1 MTAVSSAGNLD
12 PNAFPKLGLKPGE
25 VALRRGRAA
34 VVRGIQTSS
43 CQKRMR
49 EKASPEHS
57 FNKASSK
64 FFLHPLIIT
73 AIEPRVIYSSALT
86 RQLDNSTVQNS
97 SLSGQHN
104 KSFAQNDVWTSKH
117 WVTSTSQRACPQGRK
132 ARQPA
137 MPDNLLRAESLQ
149 SNVIQMEDHAVQG
162 GMLPCQREHL
172 GKGHLL
178 LMLPSSCNSLG
189 SIYSLSFPCSVD

>member
-57 FNKASSK
+57 FNKVSSK
-64 FFLHPLIIT
+64 FFLHPPYHHSNWAKGYLFLSPNQTVGQQHCSELITVRTTQQILCPKRCLDIQTLSHFNIPESMSSRQKSQT
-73 AIEPRVIYSSALT
+73 AC
-86 RQLDNSTVQNS
+86 N
-97 SLSGQHN
+97 
-104 KSFAQNDVWTSKH
+104 
-117 WVTSTSQRACPQGRK
+117 
-132 ARQPA
+132 ARQP
-137 MPDNLLRAESLQ
+137 PQ
-149 SNVIQMEDHAVQG
+149 SRVTSKQCYSDG
-162 GMLPCQREHL
+162 GSCSTRWDVALPERTL
-172 GKGHLL
+172 GEG
-178 LMLPSSCNSLG
+178 PSS
-189 SIYSLSFPCSVD
+189 PHATQ

>member
-57 FNKASSK
+57 FNKVSSK
-64 FFLHPLIIT
+64 FFLHPLIT

-104 KSFAQNDVWTSKH
+104 KSFAQNYVWTSKH
-117 WVTSTSQRACPQGRK
+117 
-132 ARQPA
+132 
-137 MPDNLLRAESLQ
+137 
-149 SNVIQMEDHAVQG
+149 
-162 GMLPCQREHL
+162 
-172 GKGHLL
+172 
-178 LMLPSSCNSLG
+178 
-189 SIYSLSFPCSVD
+189 

>member
-1 MTAVSSAGNLD
+1 MPVVPHVTPVLGGPQWLKSFCPSVSVGHHQREAESCIYLKVTREAPPQQYKEQWAQGGRLALISGVSSRQYTTTSVPD
-12 PNAFPKLGLKPGE
+12 S
-25 VALRRGRAA
+25 
-34 VVRGIQTSS
+34 VV
-43 CQKRMR
+43 
-49 EKASPEHS
+49 
-57 FNKASSK
+57 
-64 FFLHPLIIT
+64 
-73 AIEPRVIYSSALT
+73 
-86 RQLDNSTVQNS
+86 
-97 SLSGQHN
+97 
-104 KSFAQNDVWTSKH
+104 
-117 WVTSTSQRACPQGRK
+117 PQGRK